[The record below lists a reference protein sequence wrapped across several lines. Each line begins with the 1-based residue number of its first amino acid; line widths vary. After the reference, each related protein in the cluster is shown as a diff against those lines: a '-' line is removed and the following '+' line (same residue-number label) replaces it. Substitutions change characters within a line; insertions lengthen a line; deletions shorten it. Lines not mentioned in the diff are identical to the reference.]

1 LKRKTISTLS
11 PEFPVWKS
19 LVCPATGEVF
29 GKPLTIWQEELRH
42 TLALPTQKPIILVGH
57 QPTFFHPGILAKFI
71 AADRLAQEIDGVLVY
86 LVVDHHKGDVGV
98 LQTPNQNIEVAT
110 VDSSVAMNDQPRAK
124 ISNDFDPFSSA
135 LHEAPGQTAAT
146 QFANALVKLMSPW
159 ANVHHVISAS
169 DLMQSTFGNA
179 IVEKMQSNSE
189 ECIESYN
196 DALTRNPNVHIPLL
210 ERGSLPVW
218 LGEDGGLRPRA
229 LLLTLIARLVACD
242 IFVHGT
248 GGMKYDAVMEHWCTT
263 WLGVSPCAA
272 VLASATLR
280 LKMESKSITDARREY
295 FSPSFDLQTKAAYL
309 DAIERAPYKS
319 NQKQIEFQ
327 KMHRWLQGVQQPLD
341 IVALKTTQKNS
352 QRRDWAFP
360 LYSVDQL
367 CDLKDDIYSM

>member
-1 LKRKTISTLS
+1 MIRKSISTIS
-11 PEFPVWKS
+11 PDFPVWKS
-19 LVCPATGEVF
+19 LVSPAIGELF
-29 GKPLTIWQEELRH
+29 GRPLTHWQEELRQ
-42 TLALPTQKPIILVGH
+42 TLSLPTQKPIVLVGH

-71 AADRLAQEIDGVLVY
+71 AADRLAKEIDGALVY
-86 LVVDHHKGDVGV
+86 LVVDHHKGDVGI
-98 LQTPNQNIEVAT
+98 LQTPNQNIEIAT
-110 VDSSVAMNDQPRAK
+110 IDSSIAMNDQTRAT
-124 ISNDFDPFSSA
+124 IIHDFDPFSSA
-135 LHEAPGQTAAT
+135 LHEAAGKTAAT

-159 ANVHHVISAS
+159 ACVHHVISAS

-179 IVEKMQSNSE
+179 IVARMQSSSE
-189 ECIESYN
+189 ECIEYYN
-196 DALTRNPNVHIPLL
+196 DSLTRNPNVHIPLL
-210 ERGSLPVW
+210 QTGSLPVW
-218 LGEDGGLRPRA
+218 QGEDGGLRPRA

-248 GGMKYDAVMEHWCTT
+248 GGMKYDAVMEHWCRT

-295 FSPSFDLQTKAAYL
+295 FSPSFDLQTKATYL

-319 NQKQIEFQ
+319 NQKQVEFQ
-327 KMHRWLQGVQQPLD
+327 KMRRWLQGVQQPLD
-341 IVALKTTQKNS
+341 IVALKAAQKNS

-367 CDLKDDIYSM
+367 CDLQDDIYSM